1 MTMDK
6 NLEKMIFDLN
16 SRNEEASPE
25 LIKECTD
32 HMLLRL
38 ALKGGNRSDVF
49 SNLKSSDLPRA
60 LEKGYTAYPFKQ
72 LDENDDSKDPKSC

>member
-49 SNLKSSDLPRA
+49 SNLKLSDLARA
-60 LEKGYTAYPFKQ
+60 LENGYAAYPFKKP
-72 LDENDDSKDPKSC
+72 DENDDSKDPKSC